1 MENSIITGFFS
12 ITGLV
17 VGFYFANK
25 KHTFQ
30 KIYDQKL
37 ILIVDLYKQII
48 RLEFALK
55 EYVHFVGAEMA
66 EESISKKVEALNK
79 IKMDFQKFQ
88 HKFWEVEIILD
99 ESTIKLINDFL
110 KKYIEITV
118 KLSSSNRQQQQ
129 GNSNYSFDSWNK
141 SFKLISSD
149 LPEIKSK
156 LKEEFRRTL
165 KIKS

>member
-25 KHTFQ
+25 KHTSQ

-66 EESISKKVEALNK
+66 EGSISKKVEALNK

-88 HKFWEVEIILD
+88 HKFWEIEIILD
-99 ESTIKLINDFL
+99 ESTIELINDFL
-110 KKYIEITV
+110 KKYIEIIV
-118 KLSSSNRQQQQ
+118 KLNSSNRQQQQ
-129 GNSNYSFDSWNK
+129 GNSNSSFDNWDK
-141 SFKLISSD
+141 SFELISSD

-156 LKEEFRRTL
+156 LKEEFRKTL